1 MNITSAMP
9 QRYFLDKSGVKGTRM
24 QGLPGQG
31 HRASGKDTPAEQGI
45 VPKDDAGTM
54 AYIPVKR

>member
-1 MNITSAMP
+1 MP